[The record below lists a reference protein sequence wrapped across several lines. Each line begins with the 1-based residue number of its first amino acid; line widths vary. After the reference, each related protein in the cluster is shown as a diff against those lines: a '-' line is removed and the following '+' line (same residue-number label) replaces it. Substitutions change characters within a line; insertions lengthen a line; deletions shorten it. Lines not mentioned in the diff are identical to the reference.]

1 MNRKIY
7 FIKVLTPLHVGAG
20 QGLSH
25 VDLPIVREVHTGFPF
40 VPGSSIKG
48 SLRELALRR
57 LKEIY
62 FKDTDVKLSTLDKLL
77 SVTKDKEFEE
87 TRNKANK
94 PEDFEKELKKL
105 MDIFGTAGEGA
116 EGGQG
121 GSGKVIFTDARLL
134 FFPVKSLKSVFM
146 LITCPLAIKRFC
158 EDLQLDE
165 NTSFLEGID
174 DGKALTT
181 SDKHLVENKVM
192 LEEFV
197 FDANKSDELRNF
209 FNKYYPDQID
219 KIVCVSDTIF
229 SDFVQNYT
237 EVQTHVKI
245 NPDTGTVDEGALWTT
260 EYLPAESVLYFS
272 LFSMKKDLFPE
283 VPSVFHL
290 GGDITTGKGFVKKV
304 MEV

>member
-77 SVTKDKEFEE
+77 SGTKDKEFEE

>member
-1 MNRKIY
+1 MNRKTY

-57 LKEIY
+57 LWEHSGRSATLKEL
-62 FKDTDVKLSTLDKLL
+62 DEALSKGDFSKT
-77 SVTKDKEFEE
+77 EFEE
-87 TRNKANK
+87 GL
-94 PEDFEKELKKL
+94 KELAE
-105 MDIFGTAGEGA
+105 IFGTAGEGA
-116 EGGQG
+116 QEGQG
-121 GSGKVIFTDARLL
+121 GAGKVIFTDGRLL
-134 FFPVKSLKSVFM
+134 LFPVKSLKGVFM
-146 LITCPLAIKRFC
+146 LITCPLVIKRFC
-158 EDLQLDE
+158 EDLELKE
-165 NTSFLEGID
+165 NTDFLDGLED
-174 DGKALTT
+174 DKALTT
-181 SDKHLVENKVM
+181 DEKYLVDNKVM

-197 FDANKSDELRNF
+197 FEAEKSEKLRNLF
-209 FNKYYPDQID
+209 SKYYPEQID
-219 KIVCVSDTIF
+219 RIVCISDSLF

-237 EVQTHVKI
+237 EVQTHIKI
-245 NPDTGTVDEGALWTT
+245 NPDTGTVNEGALWTT

-272 LFSMKKDLFPE
+272 LFSEEKNLFPE

-304 MEV
+304 REV

>member
-1 MNRKIY
+1 MNRKTY
-7 FIKVLTPLHVGAG
+7 LIKVLTPLHVGAG

-40 VPGSSIKG
+40 VPGSSVKG

-57 LKEIY
+57 LKETY
-62 FKDTDVKLSTLDKLL
+62 FKGSNVKLSTLDKLL
-77 SVTKDKEFEE
+77 SGAKDKEFEE
-87 TRNKANK
+87 TKNKANK
-94 PEDFEKELKKL
+94 SEDFEKELKKL

-116 EGGQG
+116 EEGQG

-134 FFPVKSLKSVFM
+134 LFPVKSLRGVFT
-146 LITCPLAIKRFC
+146 LITCPFVIKRFC
-158 EDLQLDE
+158 EDLELKE

-181 SDKHLVENKVM
+181 SDKLLVDNKVM

-197 FDANKSDELRNF
+197 FEAKKSDELRTF

-219 KIVCVSDTIF
+219 RIVCISDSIF

-245 NPDTGTVDEGALWTT
+245 NPDTGTVNPGALWTT

-272 LFSMKKDLFPE
+272 LFSMEEGLFPE

-290 GGDITTGKGFVKKV
+290 GGDITTGKGFVKKAK
-304 MEV
+304 EV